1 MNRDKN
7 CAPRAGVAGAWNPAY
22 VAGIEHEVVSP
33 ARVSGRLDHATVVA
47 LGGMA
52 VAIFVVAND
61 FTAPSVA
68 LPAIE
73 RGFHVDVS
81 TVQWTINAYAV
92 WFGVLT
98 VTGGR
103 LADLLGRRRVFVGG
117 AVVFALFSALSAVAP
132 SAGVLIVARALMAFG
147 GALMWPATLG
157 MTYALLP
164 DARRGLAGG
173 LVLGV
178 VGLGNAVGPL
188 LGGVLTD
195 ALGWRYIFALNVPV
209 AAFAVAVV
217 LRTAGESRGAED
229 ERRFDWLGMALLS
242 GALLALLVA
251 LDEVSTWGWGDPRV
265 IGLLL
270 VSGALIAIL
279 VPRERRA
286 GGWALVPSDVAGNVE
301 FRAAMAA
308 VLMMSMTFF
317 TALVYLPQFMEKLLG
332 YSAVRAGAGM
342 LPLMVVFGGSSFA
355 AARLYERLGAKRV
368 IVSGAACLPA
378 GMLCLSLLGRHAGYP
393 VLVPGMVLL
402 GLGTGLFYS
411 AAFTAAVSSL
421 DQKRASLASGI
432 LYMFQVAGGSV
443 GLGIATTIVATAA
456 GAQARAGGHA
466 SAAFVRGLQETFR
479 VSAALSAVGFVI
491 ALLFVGGP
499 LAELRVRRRNRRQ
512 VELG

>member
-1 MNRDKN
+1 MAGREQGRGRN
-7 CAPRAGVAGAWNPAY
+7 PRAGKAT
-22 VAGIEHEVVSP
+22 E
-33 ARVSGRLDHATVVA
+33 RLDRGTV
-47 LGGMA
+47 LGLAGMA

-73 RGFHVDVS
+73 RAFRVDVS
-81 TVQWTINAYAV
+81 TVQWTVNIYAL

-103 LADLLGRRRVFVGG
+103 LADLLGRRRMFVVG
-117 AVVFALFSALSAVAP
+117 AVTFAVFSALSAVAP
-132 SAGVLIVARALMAFG
+132 SAGVLVVARALMAFG

-164 DARRGLAGG
+164 ESRRGLAGG

-195 ALGWRYIFALNVPV
+195 AFGWRYIFALNVPIAAIAV
-209 AAFAVAVV
+209 AAVMRSV
-217 LRTAGESRGAED
+217 RESHGEPG

-242 GALLALLVA
+242 GALLALLLA
-251 LDEVSTWGWGDPRV
+251 LDEVSSLGWGDPRV
-265 IGLLL
+265 IGLL
-270 VSGALIAIL
+270 VASAAMIAIL
-279 VPRERRA
+279 VVVERRA
-286 GGWALVPSDVAGNVE
+286 GSWALVPSDVAANSE
-301 FRAAMAA
+301 FRAAMLA

-332 YSAVRAGAGM
+332 YSALRAGAGL
-342 LPLMVVFGGSSFA
+342 LPLMILFACSSFMA
-355 AARLYERLGAKRV
+355 AKLYESLGPKRV
-368 IVSGAACLPA
+368 IVAGAACIPV
-378 GMLCLSLLGRHAGYP
+378 GMLCLSLLSRASGYA
-393 VLVPGMVLL
+393 LLIPGMVLL

-421 DQKRASLASGI
+421 DQQRASLASGI
-432 LYMFQVAGGSV
+432 LYMFEVAGGAV

-456 GAQARAGGHA
+456 GAEARAGGHA
-466 SAAFVRGLQETFR
+466 GEAFVHGLQETLR
-479 VSAALSAVGFVI
+479 VSAALSAIGFVI

-499 LAELRVRRRNRRQ
+499 PAALRIRPSLPS
-512 VELG
+512 ET